1 MSDYERWLT
10 VKHGKKVTGI
20 YHINDDGTIG
30 ESVNITSIIT
40 DGADCYPWMET
51 FVIFPKKTING
62 KRLFWE
68 KAYKRKVW
76 VVWGSSFHMEPEV
89 QYATA
94 FDMLNDP
101 WEDLIRHGN
110 N

>member
-1 MSDYERWLT
+1 MVALT
-10 VKHGKKVTGI
+10 QSI
-20 YHINDDGTIG
+20 PPPQWNRSIG
-30 ESVNITSIIT
+30 WNLQRQGMEITSIIT

-76 VVWGSSFHMEPEV
+76 IVWGTSFHMEPEV

-101 WEDLIRHGN
+101 YEDLVRVRNPGG
-110 N
+110 